1 MADIEQPLDII
12 ELLKAVGPY
21 AVALGTTA
29 FGYVQTKRVAEITK
43 EKDIELAQLQQNS
56 IRNAERLKA
65 QHLALTQLQKILSP
79 VYAKAEVI
87 LHSYGGLIAEKTE
100 AKTLKRDVANLVA
113 DDYISFS
120 VESRKIALAE
130 AIAICQTLQDHKA
143 YELVVKFES
152 AVTKAL
158 GLVNVSRNRSGLE
171 HFNELEAARR
181 EYGLLYVSIF
191 YRLSNA
197 EYRS

>member
-1 MADIEQPLDII
+1 MADIEQTLDII
-12 ELLKAVGPY
+12 ELLKVVGPY

-43 EKDIELAQLQQNS
+43 DKDVELAQLQQSS
-56 IRNAERLKA
+56 IRNVERVKA
-65 QHLALTQLQKILSP
+65 QHLALTQLQKLLSP

-87 LHSYGGLIAEKTE
+87 LHSYGGLIAVKAE
-100 AKTLKRDVANLVA
+100 ATTLKRDFAKLVV
-113 DDYISFS
+113 DDYAAFT

-152 AVTKAL
+152 GVTKAL
-158 GLVNVSRNRSGLE
+158 GLLDFSGNSSGQKYL
-171 HFNELEAARR
+171 NELETARR
-181 EYGLLYVSIF
+181 EYSLLYVSIF
-191 YRLSNA
+191 NRLSNT
-197 EYRS
+197 EERS